1 MLQNQNAKKH
11 EYKINLQIHKKI
23 YEQNFINN
31 TQTED
36 IVSLFF
42 FLKKKESMFLFGA
55 CLCGVCRK
63 SEARQKKKK
72 QERRAKHVCFLLGH
86 VCVVS
91 VENWEVRKKNKKEI
105 NKNWSLQT
113 MENFLCR
120 KAFYFSS
127 YFFHGNWL
135 HKLFP

>member
-36 IVSLFF
+36 IVSSFF

-55 CLCGVCRK
+55 CLCGVWRK

-72 QERRAKHVCFLLGH
+72 TGTKSKECMLSSRACLCGVRRKLGSSQEK
-86 VCVVS
+86 
-91 VENWEVRKKNKKEI
+91 
-105 NKNWSLQT
+105 
-113 MENFLCR
+113 
-120 KAFYFSS
+120 
-127 YFFHGNWL
+127 
-135 HKLFP
+135 